1 MTEHKSRQRF
11 SNLICKASISFAVL
25 CLLMPHTTFADDKA
39 KNEQERVKASGEVL
53 DALVNS
59 ESGIP
64 TDLLNKSEC
73 VIILPSVKKGGF
85 IIAGQY
91 GKGLMSLPN
100 RSEIRWSLERSYH
113 DAVQWWQCR
122 FSGRGPSH

>member
-1 MTEHKSRQRF
+1 M
-11 SNLICKASISFAVL
+11 CKASIAFAVL

-39 KNEQERVKASGEVL
+39 KNEQEQVKNSEEAL
-53 DALVNS
+53 DAHLVNS

-73 VIILPSVKKGGF
+73 EIILPSIKKGGF

-91 GKGLMSLPN
+91 GKGLMT
-100 RSEIRWSLERSYH
+100 
-113 DAVQWWQCR
+113 
-122 FSGRGPSH
+122 

>member
-1 MTEHKSRQRF
+1 MTEHKDRQLF
-11 SNLICKASISFAVL
+11 LNLISKASIAFAAL
-25 CLLMPHTTFADDKA
+25 CLSMPHTTLADDKA
-39 KNEQERVKASGEVL
+39 KNEQERVKNSGEAL

-91 GKGLMSLPN
+91 GKG
-100 RSEIRWSLERSYH
+100 
-113 DAVQWWQCR
+113 
-122 FSGRGPSH
+122 